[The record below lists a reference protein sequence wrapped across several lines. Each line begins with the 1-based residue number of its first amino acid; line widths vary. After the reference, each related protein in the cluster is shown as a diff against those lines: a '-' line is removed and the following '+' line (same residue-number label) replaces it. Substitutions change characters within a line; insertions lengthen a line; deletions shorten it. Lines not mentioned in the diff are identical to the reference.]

1 MNPLRPLI
9 LIVSLACAIGAARA
23 AGPNFGKH
31 YPPEKTSYVDP
42 VTHLTVDVLTTDK
55 IDDAK
60 PYQTHTTWTSDG
72 KWIIFR
78 SSRGGNGPQIFL
90 LNEQSGDIV
99 QVTDTP
105 GTGTGSL
112 NLSRKEMKLYYMR
125 GGAQGFGRG
134 GRGAAT
140 ATDGAPATPPPAP
153 LPRQLIETNI
163 GALLADSLAGKVKDA
178 ATYERVVATLP
189 ADLRDGGGFALDAD
203 ESKAYW
209 GVSTGPQGNP
219 ANAGRRGGAPEA
231 AAATPEAAPAA
242 TGATMPGS
250 TRQMGRAIDQPNMD
264 PNVSRESNRIRWEV
278 QGRGQGGIRS
288 IDLKTGEIKT
298 VIDVNF
304 RMGHVQT
311 NPWVP
316 GEIVYCHETTGDAP
330 QRMWFV
336 RGDGTGNR
344 PLYKEDPE
352 GWEWITHETFATKD
366 EVMFLIIGHLP
377 YLRERPSGV
386 AVINLRNNRMNIL
399 GQIDENIAPD
409 RPGGFWHCN
418 GSSDGRWAV
427 ADTFKGDVYL
437 IDRRSSEITL
447 LTTDHKMTPDHAHP
461 IFSPDNKRVLIQSGR
476 LTDGASLDLMSITLP
491 DSLVNRRKL

>member
-1 MNPLRPLI
+1 MSPILPRPLF
-9 LIVSLACAIGAARA
+9 LFALLGLALGAAHA
-23 AGPNFGKH
+23 AGPNFGRH

-42 VTHLTVDVLTTDK
+42 VTHVTVDVLTTDK
-55 IDDAK
+55 ADDAK
-60 PYQTHTTWTSDG
+60 PYQTHTTWTADG

-78 SSRGGNGPQIFL
+78 ASRGGNGPQIFL

-99 QVTDTP
+99 QVTDAP

-134 GRGAAT
+134 AAT
-140 ATDGAPATPPPAP
+140 TSATPPP
-153 LPRQLIETNI
+153 PRQLIESNI
-163 GALLADSLAGKVKDA
+163 GALLTDSLAGKVKDA

-189 ADLRDGGGFALDAD
+189 ADLRDSGGFALDAD

-209 GVSTGPQGNP
+209 GVGTGPQGNP
-219 ANAGRRGGAPEA
+219 ANAGRRGGGAAAEPAPEA
-231 AAATPEAAPAA
+231 AATA
-242 TGATMPGS
+242 TGATIPGS
-250 TRQMGRAIDQPNMD
+250 NRQMGRAIDQPNMD
-264 PNVSRESNRIRWEV
+264 PNVSRESNRIRWEL

-288 IDLKTGEIKT
+288 IDLKTGEVKT

-336 RGDGTGNR
+336 NGDGTGNR
-344 PLYKEDPE
+344 PLYKEDPA

-377 YLRERPSGV
+377 YLRERPTGV
-386 AVINLRNNRMNIL
+386 AVINLRNNRMSIL

-437 IDRRSSEITL
+437 IDRHSSEITL

-476 LTDGASLDLMSITLP
+476 LTDGASLDLMSVTLP
-491 DSLVNRRKL
+491 DSLVNRRKP

>member
-1 MNPLRPLI
+1 MNPTRLL
-9 LIVSLACAIGAARA
+9 LAFAGLFCAAGVSAQT

-31 YPPEKTSYVDP
+31 YPPEKSSYVDP
-42 VTHLTVDVLTTDK
+42 VSGFTVNVLTSDK
-55 IDDAK
+55 ADDAK
-60 PYQTHTTWTSDG
+60 PYQTHTTWTADG

-78 SSRGGNGPQIFL
+78 ANRGGNGLQIFL

-105 GTGTGSL
+105 GTNTGSL
-112 NLSRKEMKLYYMR
+112 NLSRKEMKLYFMR
-125 GGAQGFGRG
+125 GGAQG
-134 GRGAAT
+134 GRGARGPAAPT
-140 ATDGAPATPPPAP
+140 AAAPATPAP
-153 LPRQLIETNI
+153 QRELIESNI
-163 GALLADSLAGKVKDA
+163 GALIADSLAGKVKDSSA
-178 ATYERVVATLP
+178 YERVVAALP
-189 ADLRDGGGFALDAD
+189 GELRDSGGFALDAD

-209 GVSTGPQGNP
+209 GVATDAPAGARGP
-219 ANAGRRGGAPEA
+219 A
-231 AAATPEAAPAA
+231 AAAAVVDATPAPAA
-242 TGATMPGS
+242 TGATIPGS

-264 PNVSRESNRIRWEV
+264 PNYPREANRTRWEQ

-288 IDLKTGEIKT
+288 IDLKTGAIKT

-336 RGDGTGNR
+336 RGDGTDNR
-344 PLYKEDPE
+344 PLYKEDPL

-366 EVMFLIIGHLP
+366 EVLFLIIGHLP

-386 AVINLRNNRMNIL
+386 AVINLRTNRMNIV
-399 GQIDENIAPD
+399 GQIDEAIAAD

-427 ADTFKGDVYL
+427 ADTFKGDIYL
-437 IDRRSSEITL
+437 IDRLSGETTL
-447 LTTDHKMTPDHAHP
+447 LTSDHKMTPDHAHP

-476 LTDGASLDLMSITLP
+476 LTNGESLDLMEVTIP
-491 DSLVNRRKL
+491 DALLNRRKS